1 MVPFQTMEQV
11 MDRWME
17 FFQFLRGN
25 MVAATLKASI
35 AIAFISMLAVNIM
48 DRVTEKD
55 RDGMAQLAAR
65 ANKGVQDP
73 MTTGSIRKPG
83 ATEKRTCRETTN
95 GNVTITTC
103 VK

>member
-1 MVPFQTMEQV
+1 

-35 AIAFISMLAVNIM
+35 AIAFMSMLAVNIM

-55 RDGMAQLAAR
+55 RSGMAQLAAK
-65 ANKGVQDP
+65 ATKGAQDP
-73 MTTGSIRKPG
+73 MTTGSIRKPP
-83 ATEKRTCRETTN
+83 APEKKTCRETIT
-95 GNVTITTC
+95 GNVTVTTC
-103 VK
+103 VR